1 MTAEV
6 HDLKDLYS
14 NFTAGSTQNE
24 NSQNKKST
32 QSQLSYNDIKKK
44 NIYIYLHQNLGDRM
58 QPCAVYFRK
67 RGRTRFPC
75 YFGRGLRGQ
84 LPVKRTKLR

>member
-32 QSQLSYNDIKKK
+32 QSQLSYNDIKK
-44 NIYIYLHQNLGDRM
+44 IYIYIFICIKISVTGCSLVLFIFEREGVHVSLVISV
-58 QPCAVYFRK
+58 AA
-67 RGRTRFPC
+67 
-75 YFGRGLRGQ
+75 
-84 LPVKRTKLR
+84 